1 MECDRFLE
9 EKVSGTE
16 SPEFREHLAGCEGC
30 RRDLEEYDE
39 VRRLYRE
46 ASTERYPL
54 AVPRLRR
61 PRPLAWMPA
70 AAAAVFLVGALLVM
84 LFGGPGGEV
93 GKSPERE
100 TASGTFFRVHLSPW
114 DVDESRLDG
123 EMDDLWKRIG
133 SLERRKR

>member
-9 EKVSGTE
+9 EKLSGTE
-16 SPEFREHLAGCEGC
+16 SPEFREHLAACGGC

-39 VRRLYRE
+39 VRQLYRE
-46 ASTERYPL
+46 ASTERCPR

-61 PRPLAWMPA
+61 SRSLAWMPA
-70 AAAAVFLVGALLVM
+70 AAAAVFLVGALLLM
-84 LFGGPGGEV
+84 LFGGPGEER
-93 GKSPERE
+93 GKAPEKE
-100 TASGTFFRVHLSPW
+100 TASGIFFRVHLSPW
-114 DVDESRLDG
+114 DGEESRLDG